1 MQKYT
6 EAESRT
12 NLFVLP
18 RRRQY
23 FCRRQIYAEAESNAN
38 EFALACFEQRS
49 REASGSRIRR
59 AKQACKPGG
68 LHCRGV
74 NRISARQGKYRR
86 SREGHGMPRNEGTG
100 ARFVPGKSAT
110 VSRHIDPL
118 SPEGRARDA
127 GRMAVEPRARLYP
140 GGKCYDF
147 AANLFTF
154 PERTGEECRQNG
166 RRAESA
172 IPPLG
177 ESATVSR
184 QIDSHLPPPKKTNVR
199 LSDQYDRGH
208 SLVFYVAR
216 AGAIY
221 ENCWSSR
228 KLSVL
233 RKRL

>member
-1 MQKYT
+1 M
-6 EAESRT
+6 
-12 NLFVLP
+12 
-18 RRRQY
+18 
-23 FCRRQIYAEAESNAN
+23 
-38 EFALACFEQRS
+38 
-49 REASGSRIRR
+49 
-59 AKQACKPGG
+59 
-68 LHCRGV
+68 

-86 SREGHGMPRNEGTG
+86 SREGHGVPRRRG
-100 ARFVPGKSAT
+100 RVPGLYRGGGKSAT
-110 VSRHIDPL
+110 VSRQM
-118 SPEGRARDA
+118 R
-127 GRMAVEPRARLYP
+127 
-140 GGKCYDF
+140 
-147 AANLFTF
+147 FTF

-184 QIDSHLPPPKKTNVR
+184 QIDSLSRKGLARNAGRMAVEPRARFLPWEKVLRFHGKSIHISPPKKTNVR

>member
-12 NLFVLP
+12 NKFVLP

-86 SREGHGMPRNEGTG
+86 SREGHGVPRKKRTG
-100 ARFVPGKSAT
+100 VRFVPGKSAT

-127 GRMAVEPRARLYP
+127 GRMAYNADDPV
-140 GGKCYDF
+140 C
-147 AANLFTF
+147 T
-154 PERTGEECRQNG
+154 
-166 RRAESA
+166 
-172 IPPLG
+172 G
-177 ESATVSR
+177 ESATILRHIS
-184 QIDSHLPPPKKTNVR
+184 SLPPPQRRQMYACRISMTE
-199 LSDQYDRGH
+199 DT
-208 SLVFYVAR
+208 
-216 AGAIY
+216 
-221 ENCWSSR
+221 
-228 KLSVL
+228 VL
-233 RKRL
+233 CFMLPV